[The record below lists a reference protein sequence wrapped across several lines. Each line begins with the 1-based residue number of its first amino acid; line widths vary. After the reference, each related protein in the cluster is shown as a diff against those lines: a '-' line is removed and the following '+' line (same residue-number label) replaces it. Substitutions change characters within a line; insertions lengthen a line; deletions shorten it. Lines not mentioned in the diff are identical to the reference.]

1 MLLAP
6 ARDGADPDARQVS
19 TRSIRPGLRGAR
31 LASAVTSGTERGR
44 GEYEVGTSALEERI
58 LSRIAGRGAV
68 DARRPVV

>member
-6 ARDGADPDARQVS
+6 ARDGTDPDAAQARR
-19 TRSIRPGLRGAR
+19 RSIQPGLRGAR
-31 LASAVTSGTERGR
+31 LASAVTSGTERGW
-44 GEYEVGTSALEERI
+44 GEYEARTSALEERI